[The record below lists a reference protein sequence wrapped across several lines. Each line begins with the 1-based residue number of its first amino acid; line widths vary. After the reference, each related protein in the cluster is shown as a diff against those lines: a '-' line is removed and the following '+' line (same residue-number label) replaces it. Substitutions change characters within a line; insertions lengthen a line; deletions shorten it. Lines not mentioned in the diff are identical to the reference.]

1 MVPIGPSM
9 LTLSQLIDLRQ
20 PPISTGD
27 PRGTGALNGADPS
40 SGILGSLLGESP
52 AEVRARLEAASN
64 EAKDVT
70 GLVKKKPTM
79 VNIDASQTVGH
90 KRKGKVEDGVD
101 AIDNS
106 KKAKTSDNAKT

>member
-40 SGILGSLLGESP
+40 SGILGSLLGESSV
-52 AEVRARLEAASN
+52 EVKARLEAASN
-64 EAKDVT
+64 EAKDVS
-70 GLVKKKPTM
+70 GLVKKKSTM
-79 VNIDASQTVGH
+79 DNKDASQIVGH
-90 KRKGKVEDGVD
+90 KRKGEVEDTVD
-101 AIDNS
+101 AIDGN
-106 KKAKTSDNAKT
+106 KKAKTLDDAKT